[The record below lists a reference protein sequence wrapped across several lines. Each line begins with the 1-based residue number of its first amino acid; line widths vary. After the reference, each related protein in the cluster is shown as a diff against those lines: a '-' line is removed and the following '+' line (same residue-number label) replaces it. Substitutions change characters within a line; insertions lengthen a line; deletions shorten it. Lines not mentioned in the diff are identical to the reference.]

1 MNKIKLLALLINT
14 RDFHVKVKFNETI
27 TPCIA
32 ISITA
37 GINRS
42 NQLSSFTNY
51 MIPHEPATQHK
62 WYVKLIL
69 IHPEHFEKTI
79 TRLVTAVIVC

>member
-1 MNKIKLLALLINT
+1 MNEVKLLVFLINT
-14 RDFHVKVKFNETI
+14 RDFHVKVKFNEKI

-32 ISITA
+32 ISIMA
-37 GINRS
+37 VNRRS
-42 NQLSSFTNY
+42 QLSSFTNN

-69 IHPEHFEKTI
+69 IHPEQFGKII
-79 TRLVTAVIVC
+79 TGLVTVFIIC